1 MSEHRRATVMVIQS
15 GDREIAGAA
24 LRGILAA
31 KGNGWG
37 APLPSLPERCEH
49 FPGNP
54 PSPQGEGFREAEGC
68 RAAAEDCREASAGT
82 VEIMAV
88 QVDYRKIAQRLKV
101 AIGND
106 RTPEDYRDLIIK
118 ARGDY
123 APRRLPGPL
132 RTLSA
137 KLLLAWVMLCQG
149 IRRAY
154 RAQDRLL
161 K

>member
-15 GDREIAGAA
+15 GDAEIAGAA
-24 LRGILAA
+24 LRGILAG
-31 KGNGWG
+31 KGNRVQGTG
-37 APLPSLPERCEH
+37 NRKALPEVSK
-49 FPGNP
+49 P
-54 PSPQGEGFREAEGC
+54 
-68 RAAAEDCREASAGT
+68 AGT

-154 RAQDRLL
+154 DAQEKVLRP
-161 K
+161 

>member
-24 LRGILAA
+24 LRGILAG
-31 KGNGWG
+31 KGNRVQGTG
-37 APLPSLPERCEH
+37 NRKALQEVSK
-49 FPGNP
+49 PG
-54 PSPQGEGFREAEGC
+54 
-68 RAAAEDCREASAGT
+68 GT

-132 RTLSA
+132 RTVSA
-137 KLLLAWVMLCQG
+137 KLLLAWVMFCQG